1 MTLAGDRLDLMNM
14 QQSKE
19 KLQKE
24 GFESICLFLGHII
37 IADGNVDIQESIL
50 LNTFI
55 TINGLDPRLKNELF
69 KIFTQ
74 DKEQITLDAV
84 LERLQKHSPEVQE
97 QALIAGLIMAYGD
110 GDYHEKEDRIFKEF
124 LQATNF
130 DSARF
135 EILKASASN
144 QPSITSSKEGLSDF

>member
-1 MTLAGDRLDLMNM
+1 M
-14 QQSKE
+14 QEPKE

-37 IADGNVDIQESIL
+37 IADGNVDVQESIL

-55 TINGLDPRLKNELF
+55 TINGLAPTLKNELF
-69 KIFTQ
+69 KIFTH
-74 DKEQITLDAV
+74 DKEQITLGEV

-110 GDYHEKEDRIFKEF
+110 GDYHEKEDHIFKEF

-130 DSARF
+130 DSIRF
-135 EILKASASN
+135 ETLKASVSI
-144 QPSITSSKEGLSDF
+144 QPSITISPKDP

>member
-1 MTLAGDRLDLMNM
+1 M
-14 QQSKE
+14 QQPKE

-37 IADGNVDIQESIL
+37 IADGNVDVQESML
-50 LNTFI
+50 LNTFV
-55 TINGLDPRLKNELF
+55 TINGLNPNLKKELF
-69 KIFTQ
+69 KIFTR
-74 DKEQITLDAV
+74 DNEQITLEAV

-124 LQATNF
+124 LQVTNF
-130 DSARF
+130 DSIRF
-135 EILKASASN
+135 EILKASVSI
-144 QPSITSSKEGLSDF
+144 QPSITLSPKDP